1 MNRIYPCHNSML
13 GRIVPV
19 VLILLSVH
27 ISALRQPA
35 YSQPRFRQNDMVTYS
50 DSRNVWSVD
59 IGRREVYIA
68 TDGGVWR
75 FDRFNGTPL
84 DPWYTG
90 VGLYEAFPLH
100 NARVVLWHDPTL
112 SLWVATTAMEGLFV
126 LRTELR
132 TWYHIKDILFAGQ
145 ITSLGDAGDSLLI
158 EIDGSEGVMFSIDP
172 NSNSGRW
179 TTFKSDPP
187 ENTRWIGKRNWQP
200 HTYQNLIPSDFSIFF
215 DPDDGTI
222 IDWEQDIFKPV
233 FDLLDEQEYKRYVC
247 YPGLG
252 LVIID
257 EHRRKFEIL
266 QLGPAGSDVRS
277 IGIDDDGSIWMGG
290 ENRIKKTGFTCFDRE
305 NGTWQR
311 FSKNLIFG
319 MDSEYAWYLTVIN
332 NWIYFATDLG
342 LVFCESN
349 RDNWHTVDR
358 FDGLAGQQI
367 RALSSARDI
376 LFVGGERGLNRF
388 KLPSGPVWD
397 AGSEDLNELMTG
409 ELVSEGDTTWV
420 AGLQGVFRIPPD
432 ALKKKSYQAQL
443 IDEETTRTIA
453 IATDRIWIGTN
464 TCIKGF
470 DRTNGTLEE
479 YISIEGFFRGRKPLS
494 LAANDSLLWVG
505 TEGAL
510 YRLNRRR
517 NHWIEYDE
525 RHGIPHPLIQR
536 MVLEEDTL
544 WICTPK
550 GLTRFI
556 WNRPLRDVF

>member
-1 MNRIYPCHNSML
+1 ML
-13 GRIVPV
+13 GRIVPII
-19 VLILLSVH
+19 LILLSVH
-27 ISALRQPA
+27 ISALWQPA
-35 YSQPRFRQNDMVTYS
+35 HSQPRFRQNDMITYS

-59 IGRREVYIA
+59 IGRREVYVA

-90 VGLYEAFPLH
+90 VGLHEAIPLR
-100 NARVVLWHDPTL
+100 NARVVLWHDNTL
-112 SLWVATTAMEGLFV
+112 SLWVATAEGLFV

-132 TWYHIKDILFAGQ
+132 TWYRVLDREVDILLSTGL
-145 ITSLGDAGDSLLI
+145 ITSLGDTGDSLLV
-158 EIDGSEGVMFSIDP
+158 EIGGSEGVMVSIDP
-172 NSNSGRW
+172 NSSPPLHP
-179 TTFKSDPP
+179 TTFKGNPP
-187 ENTRWIGKRNWQP
+187 ENTRWIGKRNRQP
-200 HTYQNLIPSDFSIFF
+200 HAYQKSIPSDFSIFF

-233 FDLLDEQEYKRYVC
+233 FDILDEQEYKRYVC

-252 LVIID
+252 LVVID
-257 EHRRKFEIL
+257 EHRRKLEIL
-266 QLGPAGSDVRS
+266 QLGPAGRDVRG
-277 IGIDDDGSIWMGG
+277 IGFDDDGSIWLGG
-290 ENRIKKTGFTCFDRE
+290 ENRIRKTGFTCYNRE
-305 NGTWQR
+305 IGKWQR
-311 FSKNLIFG
+311 YSKNLIFG
-319 MDSEYAWYLTVIN
+319 IDSEYAWYLTVIN
-332 NWIYFATDLG
+332 NWVYFATDFG
-342 LVFCESN
+342 LVICEPN

-367 RALSSARDI
+367 RALSFARGI

-397 AGSEDLNELMTG
+397 AGSEDINELMTG
-409 ELVSEGDTTWV
+409 ELVSEGDTTWA

-464 TCIKGF
+464 ACIKGF
-470 DRTNGTLEE
+470 DRQSGTLEE
-479 YISIEGFFRGRKPLS
+479 YIGVEGFFGGSKPLS
-494 LAANDSLLWVG
+494 LTANDSLLWVG
-505 TEGAL
+505 TEDGL

-517 NHWIEYDE
+517 NHWIKYDE
-525 RHGIPHPLIQR
+525 RHGIPNPLIQR

-544 WICTPK
+544 WICTPN

-556 WNRPLRDVF
+556 WNRPLRDIF